1 MGVGDLLPENRHGM
15 IAAHIV
21 FAEMHA
27 PRRIDPDRQFAAIA
41 IAGMRL
47 ARELRRTCEVPLGS
61 FGHFTHGLAAD
72 DPSIGIEGVVNL
84 FVVCAQD
91 SGRDAR
97 RSRRKAAGMK
107 AAVDGGAHVADD
119 VGSHAG
125 YSPCDLYK
133 HVLYKRPLRQRD
145 TRQAAERGDELV
157 LESGIHRFTGWLLL
171 PELMPI
177 EATDHCRRVFADRE

>member
-1 MGVGDLLPENRHGM
+1 MGVGDLLSENRHGM

-47 ARELRRTCEVPLGS
+47 AWELRRVCEVPLGS

-72 DPSIGIEGVVNL
+72 DPSMGIEGVMNP
-84 FVVCAQD
+84 FVVSAQD

-97 RSRRKAAGMK
+97 RSRSKAAGMK

-125 YSPCDLYK
+125 YSPRVTIPKFARVC
-133 HVLYKRPLRQRD
+133 PTLRSGRTPATPISLD
-145 TRQAAERGDELV
+145 FGNTRVGLRA
-157 LESGIHRFTGWLLL
+157 
-171 PELMPI
+171 
-177 EATDHCRRVFADRE
+177 

>member
-1 MGVGDLLPENRHGM
+1 MGVGDLLSENSHGM

-41 IAGMRL
+41 IACMRL
-47 ARELRRTCEVPLGS
+47 ARELRRICEVPLAS

-84 FVVCAQD
+84 FVVSAQD
-91 SGRDAR
+91 RGRDAR
-97 RSRRKAAGMK
+97 RSRSKAAGMK
-107 AAVDGGAHVADD
+107 AAIDGGAHVADD

-125 YSPCDLYK
+125 YSPSAC
-133 HVLYKRPLRQRD
+133 
-145 TRQAAERGDELV
+145 
-157 LESGIHRFTGWLLL
+157 SGEVGTGS
-171 PELMPI
+171 PI
-177 EATDHCRRVFADRE
+177 RTCANQ